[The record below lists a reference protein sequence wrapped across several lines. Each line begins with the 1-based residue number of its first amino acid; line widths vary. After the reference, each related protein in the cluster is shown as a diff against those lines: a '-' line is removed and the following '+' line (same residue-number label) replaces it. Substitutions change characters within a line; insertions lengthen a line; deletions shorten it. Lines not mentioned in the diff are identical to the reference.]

1 VKYASWNIY
10 ISLISSDFTYVWIMP
25 NKIAKRNE
33 VSQSMVLSACP
44 MMFHRNVT
52 IAAVTRVIAN
62 TATNSTTNFLLF
74 IDLVP
79 LFQFMRLP

>member
-1 VKYASWNIY
+1 
-10 ISLISSDFTYVWIMP
+10 
-25 NKIAKRNE
+25 
-33 VSQSMVLSACP
+33 
-44 MMFHRNVT
+44 MFHRNVT